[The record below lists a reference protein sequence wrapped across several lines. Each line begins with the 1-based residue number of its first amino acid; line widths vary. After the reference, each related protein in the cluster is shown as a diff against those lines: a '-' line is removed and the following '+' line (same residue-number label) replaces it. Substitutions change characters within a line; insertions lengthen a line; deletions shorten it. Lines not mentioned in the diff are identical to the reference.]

1 MPLMLFLGGVGG
13 AALRFGLE
21 KALFKAWP
29 HEPFRW
35 AAFAL
40 NFSGCFGFGL
50 LLGDLI
56 ASDKPASVHVLLG
69 GAITTFSVFGHELL
83 RLTRSGLY
91 GIAGL
96 RACTGWLVGAGAAT
110 AGALTGVQVAQRVL

>member
-21 KALFKAWP
+21 RALFKVWP

-35 AAFAL
+35 VAFAV
-40 NFSGCFGFGL
+40 NFSGCFALGL

-69 GAITTFSVFGHELL
+69 GAITSFSVFGHELL
-83 RLTRSGLY
+83 RLTQSGLY

-110 AGALTGVQVAQRVL
+110 AGALTAMQVAQRVL